1 MRADASRRGRHTDL
15 VVPDSVA
22 SPQNTRVC
30 SRTDCRKPSQR
41 SIAPGCYRDN
51 ERRCTQEHLSP
62 CHGVVARSDWLSH
75 PHDRCGAAV
84 SVRGHYLTA
93 LLGKHIK
100 VGGQALP
107 LEPPSRSPDG
117 ESTRCC
123 PSCHCPTDSEHRA
136 PQWVSPHRGTDDVV
150 KQSLHSCQSSLH
162 LDTDVGSHFRCHMAI
177 S

>member
-107 LEPPSRSPDG
+107 LEPPSRSPGRGVDEMLPELPLPDG
-117 ESTRCC
+117 L
-123 PSCHCPTDSEHRA
+123 
-136 PQWVSPHRGTDDVV
+136 GTPG
-150 KQSLHSCQSSLH
+150 
-162 LDTDVGSHFRCHMAI
+162 TAVGVTTPWD
-177 S
+177 